1 MITEVNEEN
10 GFVVV
15 DTNHP
20 LAGMTLEFDVT
31 VVAVRD
37 APATAGCGQGNRNYK
52 GIGPKEDLDGTP
64 ISSCDGLSPG

>member
-31 VVAVRD
+31 VVSVRD
-37 APATAGCGQGNRNYK
+37 APATAGCK
-52 GIGPKEDLDGTP
+52 A
-64 ISSCDGLSPG
+64 

>member
-20 LAGMTLEFDVT
+20 LAGRTLEFDVT

-37 APATAGCGQGNRNYK
+37 APATAGCGKEQ
-52 GIGPKEDLDGTP
+52 GIGTTKE
-64 ISSCDGLSPG
+64 

>member
-20 LAGMTLEFDVT
+20 LAGMTLEFGGGRTRCPGDSGM
-31 VVAVRD
+31 RR
-37 APATAGCGQGNRNYK
+37 Q
-52 GIGPKEDLDGTP
+52 GIGTTKE
-64 ISSCDGLSPG
+64 

>member
-1 MITEVNEEN
+1 MAERPKRSRLDGEMITEVNEEN

-37 APATAGCGQGNRNYK
+37 APATAGCGGK
-52 GIGPKEDLDGTP
+52 A
-64 ISSCDGLSPG
+64 

>member
-1 MITEVNEEN
+1 VAERPKSSRLDGEMITEVNEEA

-20 LAGMTLEFDVT
+20 LAGMTREFDVT

-37 APATAGCGQGNRNYK
+37 APATAGCGK
-52 GIGPKEDLDGTP
+52 A
-64 ISSCDGLSPG
+64 

>member
-1 MITEVNEEN
+1 MITAVNEEA

-37 APATAGCGQGNRNYK
+37 APATAGCGGK
-52 GIGPKEDLDGTP
+52 A
-64 ISSCDGLSPG
+64 

>member
-15 DTNHP
+15 DTKHP
-20 LAGMTLEFDVT
+20 LAGMTLAFDVA

-37 APATAGCGQGNRNYK
+37 APAAGGCG
-52 GIGPKEDLDGTP
+52 TA
-64 ISSCDGLSPG
+64 